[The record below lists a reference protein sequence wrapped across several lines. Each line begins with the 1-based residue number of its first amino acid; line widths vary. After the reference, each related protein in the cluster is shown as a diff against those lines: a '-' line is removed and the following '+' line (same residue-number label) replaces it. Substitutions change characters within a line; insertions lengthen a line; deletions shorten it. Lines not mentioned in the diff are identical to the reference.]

1 MCVCLLTFNP
11 QDVALLRYNAIAR
24 ELQDLKKQYADHSS
38 RHNRCSFIDRFFCR
52 ARIRE
57 LRRDLANAKD
67 DAQGLYEKWRTTNR
81 DLMRTEIV
89 LEKQRVYMKV
99 KTDVLQRT
107 QGELVAVRRKL
118 EVTERALQDRKVALE
133 VLRQNNRDLML
144 EMKCLRH
151 RTTAHGKRNITV

>member
-1 MCVCLLTFNP
+1 
-11 QDVALLRYNAIAR
+11 
-24 ELQDLKKQYADHSS
+24 
-38 RHNRCSFIDRFFCR
+38 
-52 ARIRE
+52 
-57 LRRDLANAKD
+57 
-67 DAQGLYEKWRTTNR
+67 
-81 DLMRTEIV
+81 MRTEIV